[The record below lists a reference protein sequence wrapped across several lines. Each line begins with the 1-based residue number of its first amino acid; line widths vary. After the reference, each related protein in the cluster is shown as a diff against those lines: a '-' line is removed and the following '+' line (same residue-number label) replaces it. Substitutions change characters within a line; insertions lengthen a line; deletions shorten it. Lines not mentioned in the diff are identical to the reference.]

1 MNKEG
6 ISIHCNEIL
15 ASDKILKINYSL
27 GTQKISF
34 KWLGYLKEANKTY
47 ITFAGDLRTVR
58 PIEKIFLK
66 LQK

>member
-27 GTQKISF
+27 GTQKISL
-34 KWLGYLKEANKTY
+34 KNMEYLKESNQTY
-47 ITFAGDLRTVR
+47 ITFAGGLGMIRT
-58 PIEKIFLK
+58 IEKIFLK
-66 LQK
+66 QL